1 MKRSKMSFCLTV
13 TWLTAARN
21 SNGLSFRQMLSFILI
36 FQRKQI
42 CGSYCTTT
50 RASWAVD
57 RRMDGQALFTSAP
70 ARLPRTKSNNKLLL
84 KLHVDITQ
92 SSSNSL
98 TQPASF
104 LFALLIAWYSDEP
117 CLNKVKPFTGQ
128 GRIFCEKYVDSNS
141 VIELKN
147 NLSFEDFL
155 TPMSF
160 LKTLTIHVHEIK
172 QRILN
177 NCLHK
182 KDLLLLTFTSQRFK

>member
-1 MKRSKMSFCLTV
+1 MKRSKMSFCPTI
-13 TWLTAARN
+13 TWLTAERN
-21 SNGLSFRQMLSFILI
+21 SEGLSFRQMLSFIYI

-104 LFALLIAWYSDEP
+104 FICPYLLPDSDEP
-117 CLNKVKPFTGQ
+117 CLNNIKPFTGH
-128 GRIFCEKYVDSNS
+128 GWIFCK
-141 VIELKN
+141 LW
-147 NLSFEDFL
+147 
-155 TPMSF
+155 
-160 LKTLTIHVHEIK
+160 
-172 QRILN
+172 
-177 NCLHK
+177 K
-182 KDLLLLTFTSQRFK
+182 K